1 MDYMST
7 PQHPAGGGNPRG
19 AEAPLLHRISAMRR
33 KFHRRVCARDQPWR
47 WSPAARAR
55 HASLAVAIDHPEI
68 ISNERDTP
76 EVHHV
81 G

>member
-7 PQHPAGGGNPRG
+7 PSIPLAEVTHEERRPRSYI
-19 AEAPLLHRISAMRR
+19 ASVRCVESFTA
-33 KFHRRVCARDQPWR
+33 VCARDQPWR

-68 ISNERDTP
+68 VSNERDTP